1 MLAEAP
7 VARSEEVGGLHRVGP
22 AGRLDALRCDGVDAV
37 GGAADAHRVALVD
50 DVMHGTTITV
60 NDLSRRFGLPSG
72 MTRRRAIDTIWVLTA
87 PELYDRLVRQR
98 GWTPDDYEQWLASAM
113 IAALGAA

>member
-1 MLAEAP
+1 MLRAYATF
-7 VARSEEVGGLHRVGP
+7 ARRIGERIGP
-22 AGRLDALRCDGVDAV
+22 LLAV
-37 GGAADAHRVALVD
+37 LATHTDD
-50 DVMHGTTITV
+50 DVRAFVTATDTERLRGNTITV
-60 NDLSRRFGLPSG
+60 NALSRRFGLPAG

-98 GWTPDDYEQWLASAM
+98 GWTPDDYEHWLASAM